1 MARDVGNVDRW
12 LAACGPLM
20 GRGASSRLDGMS
32 EAVEEALHAA
42 DDETALLQV
51 WHAFGARLRQQ
62 ALEGGADPE
71 IAERALA
78 ELPDVSAL
86 DALEANRQLI
96 ELLTGR
102 RWYVMEAAREAGASW
117 SQIGA
122 VLGMS
127 KQGAQDWYRRKIAN
141 QERYASDIHDAD
153 RARAAAGND
162 SETAT

>member
-1 MARDVGNVDRW
+1 
-12 LAACGPLM
+12 
-20 GRGASSRLDGMS
+20 MS

-51 WHAFGARLRQQ
+51 WHAFGARLTRQQ
-62 ALEGGADPE
+62 ALERGADPE
-71 IAERALA
+71 IADRALA

-102 RWYVMEAAREAGASW
+102 RWYVIEAAREAGASW